1 MEMYNGGR
9 ILVGVCIFLVL
20 VTFPFWNAIGRSTAA
35 PELDLDTP
43 VIQQLSEKK
52 CVEPAAVMRENH
64 MQLLDDWRN
73 QVVREGNRVYT
84 AADGTEYQMSLQ
96 NTCLSCHSNKADFC
110 DQCHDYA
117 GITPDCWTCHL
128 EPEGN

>member
-1 MEMYNGGR
+1 MYNRGK

-20 VTFPFWNAIGRSTAA
+20 IAFPFWYAIGKSTAA
-35 PELDLDTP
+35 PEPDLDTP

-52 CVEPAAVMRENH
+52 CVESSAFMRENH

-73 QVVREGNRVYT
+73 QVVREGKRLYI
-84 AADGTEYQMSLQ
+84 AEDGTEYRMSLQ
-96 NTCLSCHSNKADFC
+96 NTCLSCHSNKIDFC
-110 DQCHDYA
+110 DRCHDYA
-117 GITPDCWTCHL
+117 GVTPDCWTCHL

>member
-1 MEMYNGGR
+1 MYNGGR

>member
-1 MEMYNGGR
+1 MYNGGR

-73 QVVREGNRVYT
+73 QVVREGNRFYT